1 MSNKKAQLGN
11 IIATLPILFLLVI
24 IVAAFI
30 LISVALAKA
39 YGTNSQE
46 ASIPQIKN
54 NEIYFKEITLQNSE
68 GKQITITLF
77 DALSLMLRQP
87 IVVRQEK
94 IKETLPTLLDYSHN
108 CLYFK
113 IGAQSPEAYFNEKKL
128 RLEEIGIFANKLNT
142 IKIKNLEITYFY
154 GWCENE

>member
-1 MSNKKAQLGN
+1 MLKN
-11 IIATLPILFLLVI
+11 ILTN
-24 IVAAFI
+24 FI
-30 LISVALAKA
+30 SLHKRKEISVDAEEVQKDISALR
-39 YGTNSQE
+39 
-46 ASIPQIKN
+46 
-54 NEIYFKEITLQNSE
+54 E
-68 GKQITITLF
+68 GKVKLESTFKNL
-77 DALSLMLRQP
+77 DD
-87 IVVRQEK
+87 QEK